1 MEKKRIDILNGSI
14 WDKILAF
21 ALPLAATSVLQQLF
35 NSADVAVVGHFSGSN
50 ALAAVGS
57 TSPITNLFI
66 TIFVGL
72 SIGANVVISRFLGAQ
87 NEKDTSKAVHTS
99 ILLSISG
106 IVIALI
112 GEVIA
117 VWLLKIMS
125 TPKEVLD
132 QAALFLR
139 ITFIG
144 MIFLTI
150 YNFEAAILRAG
161 GDTKR
166 PLYCLLISGV
176 VNVTLGLFFVV
187 VCKLDVAG
195 VALATLIAD
204 ATSALLLFYILTKE
218 QGPLKLSLEKL
229 KIDKTITKDILF
241 TGIPAAI
248 QGMLFNVSNIIIQSG
263 INSLGADVVAA
274 STVGLNFEIY
284 VYYLITGFSQ
294 ASITFNSQN
303 YGAGNYK
310 RCIKSTRGCMILG
323 TIFTVSLSM
332 IFIVFDR
339 FFAGIFTSNPKIV
352 ELATIR
358 MTYILIFEV
367 LNMTIEIMSGSLR
380 GLGSPMIS
388 TLLCVIF
395 TCGVR
400 LGYMFLV
407 FPHFNTYNMLLI
419 IYPISWALTASS
431 IIIAYFVTKKKKFNN
446 LVGV

>member
-99 ILLSISG
+99 ILLSIISG

-248 QGMLFNVSNIIIQSG
+248 QGMLFNVSNIQSG